1 MPPVSGLLMKRGLF
15 PCGKDRQPLT
25 FSDADRF
32 LHTFGSDRTRSHG
45 GRDGR
50 SLSPYGA

>member
-1 MPPVSGLLMKRGLF
+1 MKCDLI